1 MEITL
6 ITDEKLDEITANMDC
21 SPGDCSPVNRCNPDD
36 ENIDTI
42 SAST

>member
-6 ITDEKLDEITANMDC
+6 ITDEKLDEVTTNMDC

-36 ENIDTI
+36 ENIDMV

>member
-6 ITDEKLDEITANMDC
+6 ITEENQVEMTSDMDC

-36 ENIDTI
+36 ESVDMA
-42 SAST
+42 ASDI